1 MRRLVHAVRHM
12 ILLAA
17 AIVAPPI
24 ASGIGAQGAGSIS
37 GNITSSRTGGP
48 VSGAQITV
56 EGQTVTAVSDAA
68 GSFRLNG
75 LTGSGEVTL
84 SLRRVGYQAVTR
96 RANIGATGVRI
107 EMVDRA
113 IELSQMVVTGTAGVA
128 EKRAIGNAVS
138 TVNAADIVSTQP
150 VRNFQELL
158 TGRAAGVSVIASSG
172 QVGTGARIRI
182 RGASSLSL
190 PNDPL
195 VYVDGIRVDNAQ
207 ATGPSNQAFGSASI
221 SRWNDFRPEDIES
234 LEIIKG
240 PAAATL
246 YGTEASNGVVQIIT
260 KKGLA
265 GRPSWNITYRG
276 GSSWIPNWLTRFPNT
291 YGTIPRAGSATA
303 LDTVQISTR
312 ELNDSSNAK
321 FGHDIFGVGNLQDV
335 QLSVSGGSP
344 TIRYY
349 VGGGHEKNQGI
360 ERESRL
366 NRSTFRANITV
377 TPSTTWDVSSALAY
391 MSGRTYLPYESGGGG
406 ATWATY
412 YSSPSF
418 LYNANRS
425 ANNPQ
430 MGFRSGPP
438 DIYYA
443 AYDIFQDA
451 DRFTGSLTITNRAK
465 SWFNQRLILGVD
477 RVAENNADMTPRN
490 DIIGNTYASFSST
503 TSPTNGSISLSTR
516 DLNYLTFDYLANVPI
531 NLTSSIT
538 SITSAG
544 GQFYGRKSRV
554 RGFSG
559 SNFPAAGLTSIQS
572 AAIRTVGTDSLNE
585 NNTVGGFIQQQFV
598 FNNRLFLTGAIRTD
612 DNSAF
617 GKNFDA
623 VTYPKV
629 SASYVVS
636 EEPALHIPDVVNQL
650 RLRAAYG
657 ASGQQPGAFDA
668 IRTYTAIGGFLSPS
682 SAGNANLG
690 PEKSTELELGFDA
703 GLFNDRYG
711 AEVTYYN
718 GRTKDAIL
726 SRQSPPS
733 DGFPGLQ
740 LFNAGEVKRHGL
752 EWLLRAQPLNYRN
765 LRVDLSLSGSQN
777 NYEIESLGGNK
788 LVSVSSNVA
797 HVPGYAPGA
806 WFDRRIVSA
815 TRNATTGNA
824 ENLLCDDGNGSTMPC
839 ATAPRVFLGNSVPRT
854 EGSFSAGVTAFS
866 NFRVNAFFDWR
877 GGYKKLDGNFRTR
890 CGAFVLCKELYYPR
904 DEPDLVKLAAV
915 QAGTAYTF
923 HLLDDAGFTRL
934 RELSATY
941 TLPTRWANAFR
952 STRAS
957 VTVAGR
963 NLALW
968 TKFNG
973 VEPESGFNGG
983 TRGGQFGLWEQ
994 NVLPQPRQFVMTLNF
1009 SF

>member
-1 MRRLVHAVRHM
+1 M
-12 ILLAA
+12 LAGVIA
-17 AIVAPPI
+17 TTLSPERVA
-24 ASGIGAQGAGSIS
+24 AQGVGTIS
-37 GNITSSRTGGP
+37 GTVVSQRTGGA
-48 VSGAQITV
+48 VTGAQISV
-56 EGQTVTAVSDAA
+56 EGQSVSALSDAA
-68 GSFRLNG
+68 GAFRLTG
-75 LTGSGEVTL
+75 LAGSGEVTL
-84 SLRRVGYQAVTR
+84 TLRRVGFQLTTHKATV
-96 RANIGATGVRI
+96 GGTGVRI
-107 EMVDRA
+107 EMIDRA
-113 IELSQMVVTGTAGVA
+113 VELSQLVVTGTAGVA

-138 TVNAADIVSTQP
+138 TVNAADIVATQP

-207 ATGPSNQAFGSASI
+207 ATGPTNQAFGSQSI

-265 GRPSWNITYRG
+265 GRPSWNVTYRG
-276 GSSWIPNWLTRFPNT
+276 GTSWIPDWLTRFPNT
-291 YGTIPRAGSATA
+291 YGTVPRSGSATA
-303 LDTVQISTR
+303 LDTVQISTKQ
-312 ELNDSSNAK
+312 LNDSSNAR
-321 FGHDIFGVGNLQDV
+321 FGHDIFGTGNLQDM

-349 VGGGHEKNQGI
+349 VGGGYERNQGI

-366 NRSTFRANITV
+366 NRSTFRANVTV
-377 TPSTTWDVSSALAY
+377 TPSAAWDVSSALAY
-391 MSGRTYLPYESGGGG
+391 MTGRTYLPYESGGGG

-418 LYNANRS
+418 LYNSNRTP
-425 ANNPQ
+425 NNPQ
-430 MGFRSGPP
+430 LGFRSGPP
-438 DIYYA
+438 DIYYS

-465 SWFNQRLILGVD
+465 SWFNQRLIVGLD

-490 DIIGNTYASFSST
+490 DVLGNTYASFSST
-503 TSPTNGSISLSTR
+503 TSPTNGSISISTR
-516 DLNYLTFDYLANVPI
+516 DLNYLTFDYLANLPI
-531 NLTSSIT
+531 NLSSSFT
-538 SITSAG
+538 AVTSAG

-554 RGFSG
+554 RAFSG

-572 AAIRTVGTDSLNE
+572 AAIRTVSTDSLNE
-585 NNTVGGFIQQQFV
+585 NNTVGGFIQEQLIW
-598 FNNRLFLTGAIRTD
+598 NNRLFLTGAIRTD

-623 VTYPKV
+623 VTYPKI

-636 EEPALHIPDVVNQL
+636 EEPSLPIPEFMNQL
-650 RLRAAYG
+650 RIRAAYG

-668 IRTYTAIGGFLSPS
+668 IRTYSAIGGFLSPS

-690 PEKSTELELGFDA
+690 PERSTELELGFDA

-718 GRTKDAIL
+718 GKTKDAIL

-740 LFNAGEVKRHGL
+740 LFNAGEVSRHGV
-752 EWLLRAQPLNYRN
+752 EWLLRAQPLNFRN
-765 LRVDLSLSGSQN
+765 LRLDLQVSGSQN
-777 NYEIESLGGNK
+777 NYEIESLGGNN

-824 ENLLCDDGNGSTMPC
+824 ENLLCDDGKGGTVSC
-839 ATAPRVFLGNSVPRT
+839 ATAPRVFLGNGVPKS

-866 NFRVNAFFDWR
+866 NFRINAFFDWR
-877 GGYKKLDGNFRTR
+877 GGYKKLDGNYRTR
-890 CGAFVLCKELYYPR
+890 CGAFVLCKELFYPR
-904 DEPDLVKLAAV
+904 EENDLVKLAAV
-915 QAGTAYTF
+915 QAGTAYSF

-952 STRAS
+952 ATRAS
-957 VTVAGR
+957 VTLAGR

-994 NVLPQPRQFVMTLNF
+994 NVLPQPRQFVMTVSL